1 MKICIVTGGTGGHI
15 YPALALAQVWKEQDP
30 SLSVSFIGNDN
41 RMEADLVPSMG
52 YDFYPLHTAGLAGS
66 VLDKARAVLLMLK
79 AKKQA
84 KKLLEK
90 LQPDAVIGFGGYVS
104 APVLMAA
111 EKLHIPVIMHEQNSI
126 AGKANKLAMNGADA
140 IVTCYEKVSESMP
153 KNKIQLL
160 GNPRATLAARAEP
173 DEEYFASLGLK
184 PDKKTILVVMG
195 SLGSGSVNE
204 LMKEALKN
212 LDPSLQVLYV
222 CGKDND
228 QDLNLFPGQPDIH
241 TVPYADTMKLYGKLD
256 GMICRAGATTLAEL
270 TALGIPAILIPS
282 PYVANNHQ
290 YYNAKILVD
299 RHAAEM
305 IEEKDLNPETLK
317 KAISSAFLNEHN
329 RRELAANARAMGKPD
344 AAYDM
349 IRLIQS
355 VIDKKQAGR

>member
-66 VLDKARAVLLMLK
+66 VIDKAKAVLLMLK

-104 APVLMAA
+104 APVMLAA

-140 IVTCYEKVSESMP
+140 IVTCYEKVQESMP
-153 KNKIQLL
+153 KDKVHLL
-160 GNPRATLAARAEP
+160 GNPRATLAAQAKP

-184 PDKKTILVVMG
+184 PGKKTILVVMG
-195 SLGSGSVNE
+195 SLGSESVND
-204 LMKEALKN
+204 LMKGALKN
-212 LDPSLQVLYV
+212 LDPSLQILYV

-228 QDLNLFPGQPDIH
+228 QDLNLFPDQPDIH

-305 IEEKDLNPETLK
+305 IEEKDLNPDTLR
-317 KAISSAFLNEHN
+317 KAIDSAFLNEHN
-329 RRELAANARAMGKPD
+329 RRELAANAKELGKPN

-355 VIDKKQAGR
+355 VIEKKHAD